1 MSFFLF
7 YTSYQIM
14 RSNNSIFT
22 NRFLFETNQRKLP
35 EVASSN
41 VTSST
46 LKFNE
51 TAEISVYV
59 ISLSSPL
66 LVRKSPICSYLIR
79 KILPVS
85 FVNKE
90 SRPFFT
96 TTPTQ
101 PLMSTESRGQ
111 LVVISKDN
119 ENSKTLLHQKVT
131 RVPTSLYSWRLFE
144 RSRK

>member
-1 MSFFLF
+1 
-7 YTSYQIM
+7 M

-41 VTSST
+41 VTSYT
-46 LKFNE
+46 LKFDE

-59 ISLSSPL
+59 MSLSSPL
-66 LVRKSPICSYLIR
+66 LVRISPICSYLIR

-96 TTPTQ
+96 TTHTQ
-101 PLMSTESRGQ
+101 PLMR
-111 LVVISKDN
+111 
-119 ENSKTLLHQKVT
+119 
-131 RVPTSLYSWRLFE
+131 SLE
-144 RSRK
+144 VN